1 MADNEH
7 NDQIIKWLN
16 GELPEEQLMQ
26 EIGADNLL
34 KYKQIIQEVDQWT
47 PDNESV
53 IFDPAVVT
61 KKGKVMTMTRWMS
74 LSVAASVVLVALF
87 SIWMLRSDRTVH
99 FTKAGETKQIT
110 LPDGL
115 SIVTLAAN
123 SKVSW
128 TEDDWNSSERRLEI
142 DGKGFFQVEKGT
154 PFSVAFETGEV
165 TVLGTSFEVSE
176 FDESFQVICF
186 EGKVRATDKNQGS
199 RIVSAGEGYLYHH
212 DQWEEKLNITDTQP
226 SWLQEETKFDN
237 VPLAMVLK
245 TLENEYD
252 IQIIKNNVKLERRF
266 TGSIPN
272 KNLALALKIVFD
284 PLGISYEM
292 KESKL
297 TLSE

>member
-99 FTKAGETKQIT
+99 FTKAGEAKQIT

-128 TEDDWNSSERRLEI
+128 TEDDWNSSERRLQI
-142 DGKGFFQVEKGT
+142 DGKGFF
-154 PFSVAFETGEV
+154 
-165 TVLGTSFEVSE
+165 
-176 FDESFQVICF
+176 
-186 EGKVRATDKNQGS
+186 R
-199 RIVSAGEGYLYHH
+199 
-212 DQWEEKLNITDTQP
+212 
-226 SWLQEETKFDN
+226 
-237 VPLAMVLK
+237 
-245 TLENEYD
+245 
-252 IQIIKNNVKLERRF
+252 
-266 TGSIPN
+266 
-272 KNLALALKIVFD
+272 
-284 PLGISYEM
+284 
-292 KESKL
+292 
-297 TLSE
+297 